1 MNMDQS
7 FFITGTDTG
16 IGKTF
21 ITCALIQLMKARSKI
36 VGGMKPIAAGESI
49 YEGVSVNADVF
60 EINRFSNIVLN
71 SHGINTYSFKEA
83 IAPHIA
89 SKINNKPISLKKI
102 KEHYDSLRKNT
113 DYLFVEGAGGYYVP
127 LSEDI
132 MTSDLISSLNIP
144 IILVV
149 GIRLGCL
156 NHTMLTI
163 EAIHK
168 NKQKLFGWIANIVDP
183 HMVNQEDN
191 IKYLKGKI
199 SEPCMGVIPYIKK
212 KNPVEAVQHINW
224 PGIQ

>member
-1 MNMDQS
+1 MGQN

-21 ITCALIQLMKARSKI
+21 ITCALIELMKSRRKI
-36 VGGMKPIAAGESI
+36 VGGMKPVAAGEGI
-49 YEGVSVNADVF
+49 YDGVSVNADVF
-60 EINRFSNIVLN
+60 EINRFSNTTLN
-71 SHGINTYSFKEA
+71 SHDINTYSFKEA

-102 KEHYDSLRKNT
+102 KEHYDSIKKNT

-156 NHTMLTI
+156 NHTILTI

-168 NKQKLFGWIANIVDP
+168 NKQNLFGWIANIIDP
-183 HMVNQEDN
+183 DMDNQEDN
-191 IKYLKGKI
+191 IRYLKEKI
-199 SEPCMGVIPYIKK
+199 SEPCIGVIPYIKK
-212 KNPVEAVQHINW
+212 KNPVEAVHHINW
-224 PGIQ
+224 PGI

>member
-1 MNMDQS
+1 MEQT

-21 ITCALIQLMKARSKI
+21 ITCALIELMKSRNKI
-36 VGGMKPIAAGESI
+36 VGGMKPIAAGETI
-49 YEGVSVNADVF
+49 HEGVSINSDVF
-60 EINRFSNIVLN
+60 EISRISNAGIN
-71 SHGINTYSFKEA
+71 NKDINTYSFKEA

-89 SKINNKPISLKKI
+89 SKINNKPINLKKI

-127 LSEDI
+127 LSENI
-132 MTSDLISSLNIP
+132 MTSDLISSLDIP

-163 EAIHK
+163 DAIHK
-168 NKQKLFGWIANIVDP
+168 NKQNIFGWIANIVDP
-183 HMVNQEDN
+183 DMHNQEEN
-191 IKYLKGKI
+191 IKYLKEKI
-199 SEPCMGVIPYIKK
+199 SEPCMGVIPYIKMK
-212 KNPVEAVQHINW
+212 DPVEALQHVIW
-224 PGIQ
+224 PEI

>member
-1 MNMDQS
+1 MGQN

-21 ITCALIQLMKARSKI
+21 ITCALIELMKSRRKI
-36 VGGMKPIAAGESI
+36 VGGMKPVAAGESI
-49 YEGVSVNADVF
+49 YDGVSVNADVF
-60 EINRFSNIVLN
+60 EINRFSNTTLN
-71 SHGINTYSFKEA
+71 SHDINTYSFKEA

-156 NHTMLTI
+156 NHTILTI

-168 NKQKLFGWIANIVDP
+168 NKQNLFGWIANIIDP
-183 HMVNQEDN
+183 DMDNQEDN
-191 IKYLKGKI
+191 IRYLKEKI

-224 PGIQ
+224 PGI

>member
-1 MNMDQS
+1 MGQN

-21 ITCALIQLMKARSKI
+21 ITCALIELMKSRRKI
-36 VGGMKPIAAGESI
+36 VGGMKPVAAGESI
-49 YEGVSVNADVF
+49 YEGVSINEDVF
-60 EINRFSNIVLN
+60 EINRFSNTVLN
-71 SHGINTYSFKEA
+71 THDINTYSFKEA

-132 MTSDLISSLNIP
+132 MTSDLISSLNIS

-156 NHTMLTI
+156 NHTILTI

-168 NKQKLFGWIANIVDP
+168 NKQNLFGWIANIIDP
-183 HMVNQEDN
+183 DMDNQEDN
-191 IKYLKGKI
+191 IRYLKEKI

-224 PGIQ
+224 PGI

>member
-1 MNMDQS
+1 MGQN

-21 ITCALIQLMKARSKI
+21 ITCALIELMKSRRKI
-36 VGGMKPIAAGESI
+36 VGGMKPVAAGEGI
-49 YEGVSVNADVF
+49 YDGVSVNADVF
-60 EINRFSNIVLN
+60 EINRFSNTTLN
-71 SHGINTYSFKEA
+71 SHDINTYSFKEA

-89 SKINNKPISLKKI
+89 SKINNKPISLTKI
-102 KEHYDSLRKNT
+102 KEHYDSIKKNT

-156 NHTMLTI
+156 NHTILTI

-168 NKQKLFGWIANIVDP
+168 NKQNLFGWIANIIDP
-183 HMVNQEDN
+183 DMDNQEDN
-191 IKYLKGKI
+191 IRYLKEKI
-199 SEPCMGVIPYIKK
+199 SEPCIGVIPYIKK

-224 PGIQ
+224 PGI

>member
-1 MNMDQS
+1 MGQN

-21 ITCALIQLMKARSKI
+21 ITCALIELMKSRRKI
-36 VGGMKPIAAGESI
+36 VGGMKPVAAGEGI
-49 YEGVSVNADVF
+49 YDGVSVNADVF
-60 EINRFSNIVLN
+60 EINRFSNTTLN
-71 SHGINTYSFKEA
+71 SHDINTYSFKEA

-89 SKINNKPISLKKI
+89 SKINNKPISLTKI
-102 KEHYDSLRKNT
+102 KEHYDSIKKNT

-156 NHTMLTI
+156 NHTILTI

-168 NKQKLFGWIANIVDP
+168 NKQNLFGWIANIIDP
-183 HMVNQEDN
+183 DMDNQEDN
-191 IKYLKGKI
+191 IRYLKEKI

-224 PGIQ
+224 PGI

>member
-1 MNMDQS
+1 MGQN

-21 ITCALIQLMKARSKI
+21 ITCALIELMKSRSKI
-36 VGGMKPIAAGESI
+36 VGGMKPIAAGEDVF
-49 YEGVSVNADVF
+49 EGVSVNADVF
-60 EINRFSNIVLN
+60 EINRFSNTVLN
-71 SHGINTYSFKEA
+71 THDINTYSFKEA

-132 MTSDLISSLNIP
+132 MTSDLISSLNIS

-156 NHTMLTI
+156 NHTILTI

-168 NKQKLFGWIANIVDP
+168 NKQNLFGWIANIIDP
-183 HMVNQEDN
+183 DMDNQEDN
-191 IKYLKGKI
+191 IRYLKEKI

-224 PGIQ
+224 PGI

>member
-1 MNMDQS
+1 MGQN

-21 ITCALIQLMKARSKI
+21 ITCALIELMKSRRKI
-36 VGGMKPIAAGESI
+36 VGGMKPVAAGESI

-60 EINRFSNIVLN
+60 EINRFSNTTLN
-71 SHGINTYSFKEA
+71 SHDINTYSFKEA

-102 KEHYDSLRKNT
+102 KEHYDSIKKNT

-156 NHTMLTI
+156 NHTILTI

-168 NKQKLFGWIANIVDP
+168 NKQNLFGWIANIIDP
-183 HMVNQEDN
+183 DMDNQEDN
-191 IKYLKGKI
+191 IRYLKEKI

-224 PGIQ
+224 PGI

>member
-1 MNMDQS
+1 MGQN

-21 ITCALIQLMKARSKI
+21 ITCALIELMKSRRKI
-36 VGGMKPIAAGESI
+36 VGGMKPVAAGESI

-60 EINRFSNIVLN
+60 EINRFSNTTLN
-71 SHGINTYSFKEA
+71 SHDINTYSFKEA

-156 NHTMLTI
+156 NHTILTI

-168 NKQKLFGWIANIVDP
+168 NKQNLFGWIANIIDP
-183 HMVNQEDN
+183 DMDNQEDN
-191 IKYLKGKI
+191 IRYLKEKI
-199 SEPCMGVIPYIKK
+199 SEPCMGVIPFIKK

-224 PGIQ
+224 PGI